1 MEIVVETTEHD
12 HNDFFRDYSLRR
24 NLLQRL
30 FILLI
35 VDLILSAF
43 IPISSAYLVN
53 FLFLGVILAPLFIG
67 IPYFRLKT
75 KIRKAYDGI
84 LSPTDLRTYKPFASG
99 IEIAGEIPATFLRYE
114 DIRQVGRTGNFI
126 FLIPKFGGYYLLPV
140 WCFSSMEEI
149 EHFLRIVKNGIANT
163 KGVAAKEPFTFKPGY
178 LIGILC
184 LIPVIGFFA
193 GLVVLILGIVHYKD
207 KVFIIMGAIGML
219 ITIGIYGSMIYFV
232 QTSGIVKDGFA
243 NIAQIQLNDLV
254 KDIEFYKLQNG
265 TYPDSLQQI
274 QTKDSFT
281 SIDDPTQA
289 FNGNKKSITYQYRR
303 KGNKYLLF
311 SVGKDGKPNTSDDIY
326 PNLSNADTSKL
337 GFIRK

>member
-1 MEIVVETTEHD
+1 MEIVVETTEYD
-12 HNDFFRDYSLRR
+12 HIDFWRDYSLRR
-24 NLLQRL
+24 NWLQRCL
-30 FILLI
+30 FLI
-35 VDLILSAF
+35 IAGLILSAF
-43 IPISSAYLVN
+43 RPISSVYLIN
-53 FLFLGVILAPLFIG
+53 LLFLGIILAPLFIG
-67 IPYFRLKT
+67 IPYFESKKR
-75 KIRKAYDGI
+75 IRKAYDSI
-84 LSPTDLRTYKPFASG
+84 VSPTALRMYKPFASG
-99 IEIAGEIPATFLRYE
+99 IEITGESPATFLRYE

-126 FLIPKFGGYYLLPV
+126 YLVPKFGGYYLLPV
-140 WCFSSMEEI
+140 GCFSSVEEI
-149 EHFLRIVKNGIANT
+149 EHFFRVVKNGVANT
-163 KGVAAKEPFTFKPGY
+163 KGVPVKEPFTFKPGY
-178 LIGILC
+178 LVAILC

-207 KVFIIMGAIGML
+207 KVYIIMGAIGML

-265 TYPDSLQQI
+265 AYPDSLQQI

-289 FNGNKKSITYQYRR
+289 INGNKKSVTYQYQR

-311 SVGKDGKPNTSDDIY
+311 SVGKDGIANTADDIY